1 MGLTEVGRPTV
12 KVSRG
17 ILGCGPRLNKK
28 EK

>member
-1 MGLTEVGRPTV
+1 MRLTEVGRPTL
-12 KVSRG
+12 KVSGG